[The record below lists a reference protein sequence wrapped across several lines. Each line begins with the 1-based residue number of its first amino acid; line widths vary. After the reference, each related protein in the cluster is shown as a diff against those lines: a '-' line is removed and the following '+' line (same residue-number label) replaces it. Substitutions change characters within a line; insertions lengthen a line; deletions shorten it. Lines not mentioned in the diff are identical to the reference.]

1 MPLLQEDQEGRDRGK
16 NRSRDQQGLQAQ
28 SPSFLRPPAGAQ
40 RCKIPAPPQVPAAKK
55 RSPSRKRRS
64 RSRINLSESPIPS
77 GKSLSPCRKSPS
89 PSRSRSSRRRK
100 LDAGKASTRMQA
112 KQQTPQSREPQPQ
125 EPQPQQQEPQPQP
138 QCRTP
143 SRKSGSP
150 IRKGRS
156 PSSKSS
162 SPSRRRSPSRKIRS
176 PSRKSRRPTRKSRKS
191 RSPCRSRGQI
201 THALHAVA
209 GHQLFLGLREGIVE
223 RAALG
228 YDAIP
233 SADLLPF
240 ARDPNQPLPASV
252 GMGNLMVATWAV
264 GRDCDAKL
272 LGEKLCKAPFDF
284 ILLVMSTAVAEDD
297 DIYSFLCELS
307 SLQSLP
313 PAERA
318 LSNEKRSPRWYLLRE
333 VLEEKTVHCLGRSGV
348 TGSPTHL
355 PPSGWKGR
363 ATFVALHKAKVTN
376 ASYEDH
382 YIRSRGP
389 DSGIDFGTLRLTM
402 DQSRQRMPE
411 VRVGVIDVRRVVDPR
426 DTDALVAWAVTSRID
441 MLTGFFGLNNLA
453 AFVSDLAARSGAI
466 SWTPL
471 FQAIRSRGD
480 DFVHPSFF
488 LFFGFY
494 TRITVPEEVPI
505 FPADLRVDLDIWND
519 MVLLKDMPWWQRNDR
534 GSAFL
539 HNMGVIKMNRVD
551 WKRWFDG
558 VFQTCLWLGTSTP
571 SISSQEKC
579 RQKGNKGDK
588 GGKGT
593 KDKFVY
599 SVVAKDKGKDK
610 GKGKGK
616 DKDKD
621 KSKPPLP

>member
-1 MPLLQEDQEGRDRGK
+1 MPQSRGTQMYAWGARKVGPVEYFRSGESKEPQPLDTAVADSIERERKNTFVASPVEDSPSDAADPAEGDFGSEPSPGYSDLSEHGSTTPPAEDNATDAPAVAERSRPPTLAEAAIASLQRKRPAKGAAKGPASGSGGQVMPLLQEDHFALIDRAGTGAK

-64 RSRINLSESPIPS
+64 RSRISLSPSPIPS
-77 GKSLSPCRKSPS
+77 GKSPSPCRKSPS
-89 PSRSRSSRRRK
+89 PSRSRSSKRRK

-138 QCRTP
+138 QCRAP

-156 PSSKSS
+156 PSSQSS
-162 SPSRRRSPSRKIRS
+162 SHSRRRSPSRKIRS

-233 SADLLPF
+233 SADLLPV

-252 GMGNLMVATWAV
+252 GMGNLMAATWAV

-284 ILLVMSTAVAEDD
+284 TLLVMSTAVAEDD

-411 VRVGVIDVRRVVDPR
+411 VRVGRC
-426 DTDALVAWAVTSRID
+426 
-441 MLTGFFGLNNLA
+441 
-453 AFVSDLAARSGAI
+453 SDRCS
-466 SWTPL
+466 
-471 FQAIRSRGD
+471 
-480 DFVHPSFF
+480 
-488 LFFGFY
+488 
-494 TRITVPEEVPI
+494 VPG
-505 FPADLRVDLDIWND
+505 R
-519 MVLLKDMPWWQRNDR
+519 
-534 GSAFL
+534 
-539 HNMGVIKMNRVD
+539 
-551 WKRWFDG
+551 
-558 VFQTCLWLGTSTP
+558 LGTFFT
-571 SISSQEKC
+571 
-579 RQKGNKGDK
+579 
-588 GGKGT
+588 
-593 KDKFVY
+593 
-599 SVVAKDKGKDK
+599 
-610 GKGKGK
+610 
-616 DKDKD
+616 
-621 KSKPPLP
+621 